1 MITIEKVQERYGFDY
16 YGYQGVKLVRVCPSY
31 EMARTIAATLINQ

>member
-16 YGYQGVKLVRVCPSY
+16 YVYQGVKLVRVCPSY